1 MTTIELK
8 GHINQAGKL
17 EVDLPLGLP
26 EGDVKVIIEILSGA
40 AMNSEIPWEQRPWTE
55 QEIQEALTFHPA
67 QSAAEI
73 IAALDDTSGWWEQQG
88 ITDSAAWLE
97 EVRQKEEAERRKW

>member
-1 MTTIELK
+1 MTTIELN
-8 GHINQAGKL
+8 GRINQAGKL
-17 EVDLPLGLP
+17 EVDLPDGLP
-26 EGDVKVIIEILSGA
+26 EGDVKVTIEVPAGA
-40 AMNSEIPWEQRPWTE
+40 EADGEIPWDQRSWTE

-88 ITDSAAWLE
+88 ITDSVAWLE
-97 EVRQKEEAERRKW
+97 ELRRN

>member
-1 MTTIELK
+1 MTTIELY

-17 EVDLPLGLP
+17 EVDLPDGLP
-26 EGDVKVIIEILSGA
+26 EGDVKVIMEVSTETGTDG
-40 AMNSEIPWEQRPWTE
+40 EIPWEQRPWTE
-55 QEIQEALTFHPA
+55 QEIQKALTFHPA

-88 ITDSAAWLE
+88 ITDSVAWLE
-97 EVRQKEEAERRKW
+97 ELRRKEEAERRQW